1 MEWKQEHM
9 TDDNLN
15 IVSISEFTN
24 FRPIFPFYNSLKISK
39 KTFFVVFFGGIEN
52 EYWPEMSQ
60 KENTLISKLSTTTQV
75 NKGEILI
82 AIKTTK

>member
-1 MEWKQEHM
+1 M

-15 IVSISEFTN
+15 ILSILEFTY
-24 FRPIFPFYNSLKISK
+24 FRPIFPSYDSRKISK
-39 KTFFVVFFGGIEN
+39 KNFFVVFFRGIEN
-52 EYWPEMSQ
+52 KYWPEMSQ